1 MSIVTEQAL
10 SRILNQFI
18 DGPNIVNLFVAIL
31 NRFEDSHAMLLE
43 LLVHRFLDTAE
54 GVWLDYIGDI
64 VGVARPFEPILGD
77 NIFTFK
83 SIGEADDPDKG
94 FGSTSNPLIGGVFQS
109 ITGAVTDT
117 LADDDTYR
125 LYIKAKAQ
133 VSFARGTVQDVWRL
147 VDFVFPTLTDIN
159 VTSPNIGEVKV
170 LTTPIL
176 EAFERKLIE
185 KYAPVAAGIKAFA
198 PIA

>member
-18 DGPNIVNLFVAIL
+18 DGPNFVNLFTAIL

-43 LLVHRFLDTAE
+43 LLVHRFIDTAE

-64 VGVARPFEPILGD
+64 VGVPRPYEPILD
-77 NIFTFK
+77 ANIFTFK

-94 FGSTSNPLIGGVFQS
+94 FGTTSSPLIGGLFQTIDG
-109 ITGAVTDT
+109 ITTDT
-117 LADDDTYR
+117 LADDETYR
-125 LYIKAKAQ
+125 VYIKAKAQ
-133 VSFARGTVQDVWRL
+133 VTFARGTVQDIWL
-147 VDFVFPTLTDIN
+147 MVDFIFPTLTDIN

-170 LTTPIL
+170 LTTPVL
-176 EAFERKLIE
+176 QAFERKVVE
-185 KYAPVAAGIKAFA
+185 KYAPVAAGIKVFA
-198 PIA
+198 PIL